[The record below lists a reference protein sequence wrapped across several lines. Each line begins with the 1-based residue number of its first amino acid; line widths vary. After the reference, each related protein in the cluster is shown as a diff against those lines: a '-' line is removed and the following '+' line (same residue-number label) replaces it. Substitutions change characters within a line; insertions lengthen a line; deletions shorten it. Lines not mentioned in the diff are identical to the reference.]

1 MKNTIL
7 KYFFILKNENNHHH
21 FIKSIHL
28 KKTKSIEECIKIPEI
43 LPGYNNNKI
52 ISIYFIPCKRI
63 LTDFQSTLIIEAK
76 DLKIEYKLDFVFNQ
90 FYIEK

>member
-1 MKNTIL
+1 MNDKKIEDNLITIEIKYDKNIQKNEMKNTIL
-7 KYFFILKNENNHHH
+7 KYFFILKNENNHQH

-63 LTDFQSTLIIEAK
+63 LTDF
-76 DLKIEYKLDFVFNQ
+76 
-90 FYIEK
+90 